1 MNNMLRITLFLLI
14 GFSAS
19 AQTNSGLD
27 RIMGKVNFAED
38 SRFAKIPVAIANK
51 EGMYMRKEALAA
63 FQKMRKDAAED
74 GVTLRIMSAAR
85 SFNHQKRIW
94 EGKWNG
100 QRLVEGKDMKT
111 TFAKPEDRARYIMK
125 YSSMPGT
132 SRHHW
137 GTDIDINSFNP
148 TYFNSGRGK
157 KEYDW
162 LVDNAHKFGFCQTY
176 TQKGKDRPNGY
187 EEEKWHWTFLPI
199 ATPLL
204 NFFKKNVTGDDMQGF
219 DGAGTIPFEE
229 VKKYVFGISKE
240 CQ

>member
-1 MNNMLRITLFLLI
+1 MLRVFFFLLV
-14 GFSAS
+14 GFTAS

-38 SRFAKIPVAIANK
+38 ERYSKIPVSIANK
-51 EGMYMRKEALAA
+51 EGMYLRTGALDAFQRMRK
-63 FQKMRKDAAED
+63 AAEKD
-74 GVTLRIMSAAR
+74 GITLRIMSAAR

-100 QRLVEGKDMKT
+100 QRLVDGKNMKT
-111 TFAKPEDRARYIMK
+111 TFPDPADRARHIMK
-125 YSSMPGT
+125 QSSMPGT

-137 GTDIDINSFNP
+137 GTDIDVNSFNP
-148 TYFNSGRGK
+148 AYFNAGK
-157 KEYDW
+157 GVKEYDW
-162 LVDNAHKFGFCQTY
+162 LVANAHKYGFCQTY
-176 TQKGKDRPNGY
+176 TKKGKERPYGY

-204 NFFKKNVTGDDMQGF
+204 SFFKKNVTGADMKGF

-229 VKKYVFGISKE
+229 VQKYVFGISKE

>member
-1 MNNMLRITLFLLI
+1 
-14 GFSAS
+14 
-19 AQTNSGLD
+19 
-27 RIMGKVNFAED
+27 MGKVNFAED
-38 SRFAKIPVAIANK
+38 ERYSKIPVSIANK
-51 EGMYMRKEALAA
+51 EGMYLRTGALDAFQRMRKA
-63 FQKMRKDAAED
+63 AAED
-74 GVTLRIMSAAR
+74 GVALRIMSAAR

-100 QRLVEGKDMKT
+100 QRLVEGKNMKT
-111 TFAKPEDRARYIMK
+111 TFPDPADRARHIMK

-137 GTDIDINSFNP
+137 GTDIDINSLNP
-148 TYFNSGRGK
+148 AYFNAGK
-157 KEYDW
+157 GAKEYEW
-162 LVDNAHKFGFCQTY
+162 LVANAHKYGFCQTY
-176 TQKGKDRPNGY
+176 TKKGKERPYGY

-204 NFFKKNVTGDDMQGF
+204 SFFKKNVTGADMKGF

-229 VKKYVFGISKE
+229 VQKYVFGISKE